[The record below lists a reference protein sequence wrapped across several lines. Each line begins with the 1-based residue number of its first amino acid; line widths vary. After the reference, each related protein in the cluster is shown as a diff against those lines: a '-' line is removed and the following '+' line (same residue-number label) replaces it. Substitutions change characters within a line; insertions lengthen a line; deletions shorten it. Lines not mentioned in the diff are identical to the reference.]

1 MHCFTDGQVILYIL
15 SLSSS
20 KSGLTSHIN
29 LKYHGFQASLER
41 VVENRLNSLTED
53 VGPLI
58 RSDSLHCGPENGPLA
73 EN

>member
-1 MHCFTDGQVILYIL
+1 MHCFTDGQVILYI
-15 SLSSS
+15 LSSS

-29 LKYHGFQASLER
+29 LKYHGVQASLER

-58 RSDSLHCGPENGPLA
+58 RSDSLHSGPENGPLA